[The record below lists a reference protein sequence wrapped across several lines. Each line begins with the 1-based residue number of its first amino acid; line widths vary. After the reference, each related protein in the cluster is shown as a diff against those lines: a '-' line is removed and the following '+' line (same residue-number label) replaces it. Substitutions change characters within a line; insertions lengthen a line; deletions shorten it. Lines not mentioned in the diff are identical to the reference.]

1 MQKEKS
7 CGAVVY
13 RKAGAETL
21 FLLERMVQGH
31 TSLPKGHVE
40 GDETEEETARREIRE
55 ETGLEVE
62 LCTAFRRQ
70 ITYAPRPG
78 VTKDVVFFLAE
89 ALPGEA
95 VNQECEVSGIEWLPF
110 EEALAELTYDSD
122 RDVLTG
128 AKEWLAKTD
137 EEREASGEPR
147 ERAAAPVRLEEVTP
161 ENWRADLHV
170 REDQQRFVASREGT
184 LARAFAYRERRSR
197 AFIIMAGDEPVGMA
211 MYYDSPHRDSY
222 AFSEFFIDE
231 RYQGRGFGRAA
242 AELVLERMRADGR
255 YARVLLC
262 YVDGNDVA
270 KRLYESLGFHC
281 TGEADGDEIVMELIF
296 PEDAKELPLRPAFLS
311 DAPRESGDGR
321 VGITPVG
328 NTDSGEV
335 HIGRKIIVVG
345 SSGSGKSTFARRLH
359 ECTGL
364 PLTHLDLLWWR
375 PDATNV
381 PREEFDRALDEVLR
395 RDEWIIDGLYTRTL
409 ETRLL
414 ACDTVIFLDLP
425 EVECLRG
432 IEQRVGTKRPDIPWV
447 EERVEPELVEL
458 VRDFHAR
465 KRGMLLELLAQH
477 PEKQVLTFTSRADA
491 DAWLKSVHF
500 WHNMRTK

>member
-1 MQKEKS
+1 M
-7 CGAVVY
+7 
-13 RKAGAETL
+13 
-21 FLLERMVQGH
+21 
-31 TSLPKGHVE
+31 
-40 GDETEEETARREIRE
+40 D
-55 ETGLEVE
+55 
-62 LCTAFRRQ
+62 
-70 ITYAPRPG
+70 
-78 VTKDVVFFLAE
+78 
-89 ALPGEA
+89 
-95 VNQECEVSGIEWLPF
+95 
-110 EEALAELTYDSD
+110 
-122 RDVLTG
+122 
-128 AKEWLAKTD
+128 
-137 EEREASGEPR
+137 ASII
-147 ERAAAPVRLEEVTP
+147 RLEEVTP
-161 ENWRADLHV
+161 ENWRVDLHV

-184 LARAFAYRERRSR
+184 LARAFAYRERRSQ
-197 AFIIMAGDEPVGMA
+197 AFIIMAGEEPVGMA
-211 MYYDSPHRDSY
+211 MYYDSPQSKAY
-222 AFSEFFIDE
+222 FFSEFFIDE
-231 RYQGRGFGRAA
+231 RYQGCGFGRAA

-296 PEDAKELPLRPAFLS
+296 PEDAKELPLRPAVLS

-328 NTDSGEV
+328 NADSGEV
-335 HIGRKIIVVG
+335 HLGRKIIVVG

-359 ECTGL
+359 ERTRL

-381 PREEFDRALDEVLR
+381 SREDFDRALDEVLR

-425 EVECLRG
+425 EAECLRG

-458 VRDFHAR
+458 VHDFHAR

-477 PEKQVLTFTSRADA
+477 SEKQVLTFTSRAEA
-491 DAWLKSVHF
+491 DAWLDSLPDGASCGGEP
-500 WHNMRTK
+500 TE

>member
-1 MQKEKS
+1 M
-7 CGAVVY
+7 
-13 RKAGAETL
+13 
-21 FLLERMVQGH
+21 
-31 TSLPKGHVE
+31 
-40 GDETEEETARREIRE
+40 D
-55 ETGLEVE
+55 
-62 LCTAFRRQ
+62 
-70 ITYAPRPG
+70 
-78 VTKDVVFFLAE
+78 
-89 ALPGEA
+89 
-95 VNQECEVSGIEWLPF
+95 
-110 EEALAELTYDSD
+110 
-122 RDVLTG
+122 
-128 AKEWLAKTD
+128 
-137 EEREASGEPR
+137 ASII
-147 ERAAAPVRLEEVTP
+147 RLEEVTP
-161 ENWRADLHV
+161 ENWRVDLHV
-170 REDQQRFVASREGT
+170 REDQQQFVASREGT
-184 LARAFAYRERRSR
+184 MARAFAYRERRSQ
-197 AFIIMAGDEPVGMA
+197 AFIIMAGEEPVGMA
-211 MYYDSPHRDSY
+211 MYYDSPQSKAY
-222 AFSEFFIDE
+222 FFSEFFIDE
-231 RYQGRGFGRAA
+231 RYQSRGFGRAA

-281 TGEADGDEIVMELIF
+281 TDEADGGEIVMELIF
-296 PEDAKELPLRPAFLS
+296 PEDAKELPLRPAVLS

-328 NTDSGEV
+328 NADSGEV

-359 ECTGL
+359 ERTGL

-381 PREEFDRALDEVLR
+381 SREDFDRALDEVLR

-447 EERVEPELVEL
+447 EERVESELVEL
-458 VRDFHAR
+458 VHDFHAR

-491 DAWLKSVHF
+491 DAWLDSLPAH
-500 WHNMRTK
+500 TGSGGESSE